1 MLPEIVVEGGVLI
14 AGGDA
19 LIHDDAQR
27 HHLLA
32 EVSAHIVGHRLSH
45 ADEHAGGAEFVAVVV
60 DVAGLD
66 RRQIGDEQ
74 AGVERAQVDDLAGQ
88 QPVLVQMVRQPH
100 HEFGQPGHGEHHPC
114 ELIGAVFL
122 LRVSVG
128 LDGIGDLLLDGEHGV
143 AGLEIDLQR
152 RLVRRAVRQL
162 LQDNEGH
169 AEVVAPVDV
178 AVHHEV
184 VQLGVGLYRLVVC
197 GDDDGHVVD
206 AHAAAALF
214 ADVGLNGL
222 LVDVLGDGV
231 PGIVSLGHDV
241 GHRRYNGRQVF
252 DSRSVRAHG
261 QVLDSV

>member
-1 MLPEIVVEGGVLI
+1 M
-14 AGGDA
+14 
-19 LIHDDAQR
+19 
-27 HHLLA
+27 
-32 EVSAHIVGHRLSH
+32 
-45 ADEHAGGAEFVAVVV
+45 
-60 DVAGLD
+60 
-66 RRQIGDEQ
+66 
-74 AGVERAQVDDLAGQ
+74 
-88 QPVLVQMVRQPH
+88 LVQMVRQPH

-143 AGLEIDLQR
+143 AGLEIDLQC